1 MKIMPSTIPKDFDKY
16 FYSRKKDI
24 KLINAYLSMLKDD
37 IANQLLIT
45 GLHGVGKTFLLK
57 KVLNDADECF
67 LTSYIDV
74 SNIDER
80 KISEET

>member
-16 FYSRKKDI
+16 FYIRKKDI

-57 KVLNDADECF
+57 KF
-67 LTSYIDV
+67 
-74 SNIDER
+74 
-80 KISEET
+80 